1 LEGEGYAILF
11 AIFAFGLPM
20 AVWGMGEE
28 WLKEGGLKATLVL
41 IGAGL
46 AFVL

>member
-1 LEGEGYAILF
+1 
-11 AIFAFGLPM
+11 
-20 AVWGMGEE
+20 MGEE

-46 AFVL
+46 AFVLGVVITAKIFSFVEG